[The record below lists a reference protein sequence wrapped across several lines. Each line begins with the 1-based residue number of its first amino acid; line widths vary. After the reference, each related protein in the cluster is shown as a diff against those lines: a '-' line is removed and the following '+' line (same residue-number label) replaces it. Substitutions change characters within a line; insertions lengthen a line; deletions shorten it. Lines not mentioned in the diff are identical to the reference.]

1 MSRIINDFASI
12 YHQCSLCTV
21 DDCRT
26 CPYDLFYEDEEENQ
40 DDRLVEDK
48 LLQGQLRWD
57 YT

>member
-1 MSRIINDFASI
+1 MSTMNDFAPI

-21 DDCRT
+21 NDCRK
-26 CPYDLFYEDEEENQ
+26 CPYGLFYEDEEENQ